1 MKKNSRWLLLAGSI
15 LLAGCTNQVQNVQ
28 KEIDS
33 LTSEKEDMVVSL
45 NTIQNKELEIQDN
58 FDESLLADAE
68 LKNFNDKSAVVFEN
82 IDTRGTE
89 IENVKEILE
98 KMKAD
103 QEDLQGFDD
112 ESLPL
117 DQIAT
122 FSNTVDEMSTLVD
135 GYALEYEAQ
144 LSEEKEVFQSL
155 GGEDADFNTLYDG
168 VDSLNEMSDKN
179 LEILRPLPEMLEQF
193 EQQANE
199 LTTALTA
206 ESDK

>member
-135 GYALEYEAQ
+135 GYASEYEAQ

>member
-1 MKKNSRWLLLAGSI
+1 MKKNRKWLLLAGSI

-33 LTSEKEDMVVSL
+33 LTSEREDMVVSL

-68 LKNFNDKSAVVFEN
+68 LKNFNDESAVVFEN
-82 IDTRGTE
+82 IETRETE
-89 IENVKEILE
+89 IENVKEIIK

-103 QEDLQGFDD
+103 HGDLQGFDD
-112 ESLPL
+112 DSLPL

-122 FSNTVDEMSTLVD
+122 FSNTVEEMSTLVD
-135 GYALEYEAQ
+135 KYTSEYETQ

-168 VDSLNEMSDKN
+168 VDSLNEVSDQN
-179 LEILRPLPEMLEQF
+179 LEILRPLPDIIEQF

-206 ESDK
+206 ESEK